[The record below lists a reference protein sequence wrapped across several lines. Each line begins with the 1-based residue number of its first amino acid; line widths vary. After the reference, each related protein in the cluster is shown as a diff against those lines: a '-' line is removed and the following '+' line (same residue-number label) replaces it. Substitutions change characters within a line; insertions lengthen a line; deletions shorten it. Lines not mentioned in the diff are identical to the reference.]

1 MRDPRFPVRA
11 EWWSNGVV
19 EDWSGGGLEWWSNG
33 VAEKARRSRAKLS
46 LSRAFPH
53 DTSYF
58 GTLHF
63 SQG

>member
-1 MRDPRFPVRA
+1 L
-11 EWWSNGVV
+11 EYWSRPGA
-19 EDWSGGGLEWWSNG
+19 G
-33 VAEKARRSRAKLS
+33 AKLS
-46 LSRAFPH
+46 LSRAFPR

>member
-1 MRDPRFPVRA
+1 MTRSDGVMEDWRIGVM
-11 EWWSNGVV
+11 EDWSNGV
-19 EDWSGGGLEWWSNG
+19 LEWW
-33 VAEKARRSRAKLS
+33 RRLGAGRAKLS
-46 LSRAFPH
+46 LSRAFPR